1 MFLKTDYGAIL
12 GGLDAPMAK
21 GIVLTDCTKK
31 TKEFSTVKRF
41 SFSSSAN
48 AVAFTFDDGAV
59 SVFNARK
66 IEKVVNAKLAPTKGA
81 FLIHL
86 ERGEC
91 HARIS
96 EKIISEKRLERS
108 D

>member
-31 TKEFSTVKRF
+31 TK
-41 SFSSSAN
+41 
-48 AVAFTFDDGAV
+48 
-59 SVFNARK
+59 
-66 IEKVVNAKLAPTKGA
+66 GA
-81 FLIHL
+81 FLVHL

-96 EKIISEKRLERS
+96 EKRVSEKRLERS

>member
-1 MFLKTDYGAIL
+1 MFLKTDYGAII
-12 GGLDAPMAK
+12 GGLDAPIAK

-48 AVAFTFDDGAV
+48 AVAFTFNDGAV

-66 IEKVVNAKLAPTKGA
+66 IEKVVDTASGKSWTVVEA
-81 FLIHL
+81 
-86 ERGEC
+86 
-91 HARIS
+91 
-96 EKIISEKRLERS
+96 
-108 D
+108 

>member
-48 AVAFTFDDGAV
+48 AVAFTFDDG
-59 SVFNARK
+59 S
-66 IEKVVNAKLAPTKGA
+66 
-81 FLIHL
+81 
-86 ERGEC
+86 
-91 HARIS
+91 
-96 EKIISEKRLERS
+96 KRYRV
-108 D
+108 

>member
-59 SVFNARK
+59 SMFNARK
-66 IEKVVNAKLAPTKGA
+66 IKCKISTHKGCFFDTSRAWRVPCPNKREKSKRKAP
-81 FLIHL
+81 
-86 ERGEC
+86 
-91 HARIS
+91 
-96 EKIISEKRLERS
+96 
-108 D
+108 